1 MSMGREA
8 MAIRLGWGAGEPP
21 LGEDAGAAWFCL
33 FRTAD
38 ERGRFLERLRSI
50 ADWPPVPSA
59 ERDALR
65 RLYGEEMARR
75 EQAGDSVGALL
86 IRVRWWGEVMRRP
99 CHAYKLKVAV
109 PPFQSSCL
117 LAFRELSTEEV
128 HDLVGEA
135 LGVAEGRRSRVIDA
149 FGLREPA
156 PEDRAGDSEQ
166 AEERSTGA

>member
-1 MSMGREA
+1 MPMGREA
-8 MAIRLGWGAGEPP
+8 MAIRLGGDTGEPP

-50 ADWPPVPSA
+50 ADWPPVPSV
-59 ERDALR
+59 ERGGLR
-65 RLYGEEMARR
+65 RMYGEELARR

-99 CHAYKLKVAV
+99 YLAV

-128 HDLVGEA
+128 HDLVGQA
-135 LGVAEGRRSRVIDA
+135 LIAAEGRRSRVIDA

-156 PEDRAGDSEQ
+156 PEHHSGDSEQ
-166 AEERSTGA
+166 AEEQSAGA